1 MNSRTEFLNSLPD
14 TMHKPEGATRW
25 CGYCFVAAYLDGH
38 NEARE
43 KALHKLFH
51 NERIMSGNGYECIGG
66 RAMNSS
72 LIPILLL
79 LIVAFTAPALGQ
91 INATPLNESE
101 WFNVALTL
109 YNQERFNDSLQ
120 AFNKVIEIDPLNAY
134 AWNYR
139 GADLGL
145 LGKNNEALASFG
157 RATEINSSYA
167 EPWYN
172 IGRIYDIEGD
182 LDSAIKAYNRATEIN
197 PNYQNAWFNKN
208 QDMDAMGIGHSSLY
222 NELTGAAG

>member
-1 MNSRTEFLNSLPD
+1 
-14 TMHKPEGATRW
+14 
-25 CGYCFVAAYLDGH
+25 
-38 NEARE
+38 
-43 KALHKLFH
+43 
-51 NERIMSGNGYECIGG
+51 MSIGG
-66 RAMNSS
+66 RATNSS
-72 LIPILLL
+72 LISVLLL
-79 LIVAFTAPALGQ
+79 LIVTFTAPALGQ
-91 INATPLNESE
+91 INATQLNETE

-145 LGKNNEALASFG
+145 LGKNDEALASFG
-157 RATEINSSYA
+157 EAARINSSYA

-197 PNYQNAWFNKN
+197 PNYQNAWFNKD

-222 NELTGAAG
+222 NELTGHAPS